1 MRTLHIVLFWALLA
15 LNVSATTPT
24 DTFKLANEAFEKGAI
39 DDAILLYESILSN
52 DYHSPTIYHN
62 LGVAYLRT
70 QNWPS
75 ARYYLEKGL
84 LQAPLDPGLNSNLNF
99 IREKVGD
106 SYNFPSFPFTGLIS
120 KIHQIAGQN
129 VISLFL
135 LLVFLCTISVIWF
148 KPGKWQLVSGLL
160 GATWVILLMLFLL
173 ERKNEQIHHDMAIV
187 WNHVAE
193 LYDKPDEISE
203 SISTIYGGHKVRI
216 MEKVGPWCQVDLA
229 DGTTGWIEAKELR
242 LL

>member
-1 MRTLHIVLFWALLA
+1 MRTLQVVLFWILIALK
-15 LNVSATTPT
+15 VSASAPT
-24 DTFKLANEAFEKGAI
+24 DTFKLANEAFERGAI
-39 DDAILLYESILSN
+39 EDAIMLYESILTS
-52 DYHSPTIYHN
+52 DFHSPTIYHN

-70 QNWPS
+70 QNWPN

-84 LQAPLDPGLNSNLNF
+84 LQAPLDAGLNSNLNY

-106 SYNFPSFPFTGLIS
+106 SYNFPSFPFTGLIN
-120 KIHQIAGQN
+120 KIHQSAGQN
-129 VISLFL
+129 IISIFL
-135 LLVFLCTISVIWF
+135 LVVFLVTTLVFWL

-160 GATWVILLMLFLL
+160 GATWVVILMLFLL

-187 WNHVAE
+187 WNQEAA

-203 SISTIYGGHKVRI
+203 SISIIYGGHKVRI
-216 MEKVGPWCQVDLA
+216 MEKVGPWYQVDLA
-229 DGTTGWIEAKELR
+229 DGTSGWIEAKELR